1 MRFNFIKTG
10 KDLKNYSTIYPYI
23 HANYY
28 AETLQAS
35 RYWLKEELLQSLD
48 DITHEKLQNFIKNEY
63 FSQVLIESLMIGNL
77 TAQGC

>member
-1 MRFNFIKTG
+1 MQFNFIKTG
-10 KDLKNYSTIYPYI
+10 KNLKNYSTIYPYI

-28 AETLQAS
+28 AEALQAS
-35 RYWLKEELLQSLD
+35 RYWLKEELSHSLD

-63 FSQVLIESLMIGNL
+63 FSQVFIESLMMGNL